1 MIRRALAVLA
11 LCAAAATAGEEE
23 KFVVVPN
30 PALPGEVPEG
40 SREDQILWRDARD
53 AMVQGNDTVKA
64 ANMAL
69 YDLHYARLNLDQ
81 LAKDQDAKPA
91 DRERLKALGARLDG
105 PAKAVDAA
113 IPRGPLG
120 RCRYEIM
127 YFEQS
132 MQFSKTDPQSDGAK
146 RLPEKRTEARKC
158 KEDHQ
163 KVIATLGPAVKELRA
178 ALDEVG
184 PEIRQRMAAQAAKSG
199 PAKDAPKDPGA
210 KDPAKKDAPAK
221 PGSVSL

>member
-11 LCAAAATAGEEE
+11 FCVSPAAFAVEEE
-23 KFVVVPN
+23 FEVSPH

-53 AMVQGNDTVKA
+53 AMVLGNDTVKA

-69 YDLHYARLNLDQ
+69 YDLHYARLDIEQ
-81 LAKDQDAKPA
+81 LSRDAKPA
-91 DRERLKALGARLDG
+91 ETERLRALGARLDG
-105 PAKAVDAA
+105 PAKAVEAA

-120 RCRYEIM
+120 RCRYEIL

-132 MQFSKTDPQSDGAK
+132 MQFSKSDPDSDGAK
-146 RLPEKRTEARKC
+146 RLPEKRAEAKRC
-158 KEDHQ
+158 REDHQ
-163 KVIATLGPAVKELRA
+163 KVIATLGPSVKDLRT

-184 PEIRQRMAAQAAKSG
+184 PEIRQRIAARA
-199 PAKDAPKDPGA
+199 PGA
-210 KDPAKKDAPAK
+210 APAK
-221 PGSVSL
+221 EATTDRGSDGGAARRPAKRVSP